1 MQKIEKIIIA
11 GNDEIALLV
20 AASLAYNLRQVE
32 IVLIHAVEPE
42 ERHFAESSMANIR
55 AFLSL
60 AGINERDFIAN
71 TQATFKLG
79 TEFTNWS
86 ETQHAFTHSLGAY
99 GVTSGLVEFNQSAL
113 KLRMQGD
120 TTRYDSYSVGA
131 VAAAAG
137 KFAQEG
143 DYFAENLPTL
153 ASGLHFNLR
162 IFAGFLLAYARG
174 QGVNVITEKLI
185 GVNLAPEGE
194 IASVATASGS
204 SFSADLYIDCTGQK
218 SLLLGDA
225 LGVKPISWQ
234 SWLPVDKCIYRVQPN
249 RGVFG
254 TLTQINTGKHYWTKK
269 IPLRDCDVTELYYSA
284 AQLDSTA
291 ALQSLIEITGESD
304 GKMSGIISLQPG
316 RREVLWK
323 KNCVAIGEAATTLD
337 NFSHSSLFIAQS
349 AVARLLDHFP
359 SKNFP
364 QTLIDEYNRIG
375 IQELERLRDYHTLH
389 YCLLNAAH
397 PFALTGSKSVP
408 AELAHKLLLFKTSGR
423 FALYEEELVSANQW
437 IALLLG
443 FNYWPERYDPIA
455 DIESVENYIA
465 IHKGLR
471 EAIKNLVNSMPAHQA
486 YLARYVMP
494 NKK

>member
-1 MQKIEKIIIA
+1 MQKIVKIIIA

-32 IVLIHAVEPE
+32 IVLIHAVESE
-42 ERHFAESSMANIR
+42 ERRFAESSMANIS
-55 AFLSL
+55 AFLAL

-71 TQATFKLG
+71 TRATFKLG
-79 TEFTNWS
+79 TEFTNWNEARHS
-86 ETQHAFTHSLGAY
+86 FIHSLGAY
-99 GVTSGLVEFNQSAL
+99 GVASGLVEFNQSAL

-120 TTRYDSYSVGA
+120 STRYDSYSVGA

-137 KFAQEG
+137 KFAQEQ
-143 DYFAENLPTL
+143 DYHAENLPAL

-174 QGVNVITEKLI
+174 QGVNVIAEKLV

-194 IASVATASGS
+194 IASVITTSGS

-218 SLLLGDA
+218 SLLLGHA

-234 SWLPVDKCIYRVQPN
+234 AWLPANKCIYCVQPN

-254 TLTQINTGKHYWTKK
+254 SLTQINAGKDYWTKK
-269 IPLRDCDVTELYYSA
+269 IPLRDCEVTELYFSA
-284 AQLDSTA
+284 AKLDESV
-291 ALQSLIEITGESD
+291 ALQALGEVTGDSD
-304 GKMSGIISLQPG
+304 GQTSGVINLQPG
-316 RREVLWK
+316 RRELLWK
-323 KNCVAIGEAATTLD
+323 KNCVAMGEAAVTLD

-359 SKNFP
+359 SKKCS
-364 QTLIDEYNRIG
+364 QELIDEYNRIG
-375 IQELERLRDYHTLH
+375 IQELERLRDYHALH
-389 YCLLNAAH
+389 YHLLNAAH
-397 PFALTGSKSVP
+397 PFALMGSESVP

-423 FALYEEELVSANQW
+423 FALYEGELASPNQW
-437 IALLLG
+437 VALLLG
-443 FNYWPERYDPIA
+443 MNYWPEHYDPIA
-455 DIESVENYIA
+455 DTEPVENYVA
-465 IHKGLR
+465 LHNSLR
-471 EAIKNLVNSMPAHQA
+471 ESIKHLVNAMPAHHA
-486 YLARYVMP
+486 YLARYVVS